1 MRIIIKETGEVKK
14 LCLNKVLFN
23 GMWDT
28 HRAEEEDYDVGKKT
42 YSMTEDTFRWW
53 EDYIAREEELSFRER
68 EYGGLNWTDYEVIRR
83 LLFKKGEAD
92 PPLPLF
98 SLFLSGQLPIFYTIY
113 LEALSDL
120 HNAKC
125 LILDDLDRMTKEN
138 KNIVV
143 MFPKENMCHEEIV
156 ETTKRHLENIYR
168 EKITETEFYEMYEQ
182 GLIKCGETTIVVLG
196 KGV

>member
-1 MRIIIKETGEVKK
+1 MGVRRNKMRIII
-14 LCLNKVLFN
+14 
-23 GMWDT
+23 
-28 HRAEEEDYDVGKKT
+28 EEIG
-42 YSMTEDTFRWW
+42 RWLG
-53 EDYIAREEELSFRER
+53 DYIGREEELWFREH
-68 EYGGLNWTDYEVIRR
+68 EYGGLHWTDYEVIRR
-83 LLFKKGEAD
+83 LLFINCKAD
-92 PPLPLF
+92 TPF
-98 SLFLSGQLPIFYTIY
+98 HKY

-120 HNAKC
+120 HNTKC

-182 GLIKCGETTIVVLG
+182 GLIKCGETTIVVLRE
-196 KGV
+196 GV

>member
-1 MRIIIKETGEVKK
+1 MRIII
-14 LCLNKVLFN
+14 
-23 GMWDT
+23 
-28 HRAEEEDYDVGKKT
+28 EEIG
-42 YSMTEDTFRWW
+42 RWLG
-53 EDYIAREEELSFRER
+53 DYIGREEELSFREH
-68 EYGGLNWTDYEVIRR
+68 EYGGLHWTDYEVIRR
-83 LLFKKGEAD
+83 LLFVRGEAD
-92 PPLPLF
+92 APLPLF

-113 LEALSDL
+113 LEVLSDL

-182 GLIKCGETTIVVLG
+182 GLIKCGETTIVVLR
-196 KGV
+196 KEV